1 MKVTKKK
8 IIFAFLTICFLTILL
23 SPQIIL
29 AADCTS
35 ADCALKGLDVTAT
48 NAGFGAKEK
57 RDIPTIIGEAI
68 NYIFGVVGVIFLT
81 IILVGGY
88 LWMTAG
94 GNEEKVAKAK
104 GFVINGVNGMI
115 VIFLAYALVYVMLA
129 SLGGAIGSK

>member
-8 IIFAFLTICFLTILL
+8 IVFVLLTIGFLTILL

-48 NAGFGAKEK
+48 NAGFGAGEK

-68 NYIFGVVGVIFLT
+68 NYVFGIVGVIFLT

-94 GNEEKVAKAK
+94 GSEEKVGKAK
-104 GFVINGVNGMI
+104 SFIVNGINGII
-115 VIFLAYALVYVMLA
+115 VIFLAYALVYVMLF
-129 SLGGAIGSK
+129 SMGGAIGSK